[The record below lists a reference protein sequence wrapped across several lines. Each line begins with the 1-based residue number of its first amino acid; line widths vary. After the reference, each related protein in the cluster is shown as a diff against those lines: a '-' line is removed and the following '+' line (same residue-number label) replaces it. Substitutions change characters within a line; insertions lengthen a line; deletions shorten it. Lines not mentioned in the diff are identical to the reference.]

1 MMIFETDE
9 QLKKKLK
16 AISVFVNMFNGSFK
30 KLDPFDVDYKILDEK
45 KNLIAYSEVGIISKT
60 ISNAYPLHIQANKVI
75 KLVDKR
81 IPPVIVWHCND
92 GIIYG
97 KANNLIGT
105 IKWGTIPPQ
114 VNDELIIYYDKQS
127 ELKYIKFT

>member
-1 MMIFETDE
+1 MMTFETDE
-9 QLKKKLK
+9 EFKKKLK

-45 KNLIAYSEVGIISKT
+45 KNLIAYSEVSIISKT

-81 IPPVIVWHCND
+81 IPPVIVWYCND

-114 VNDELIIYYDKQS
+114 VNDELMIYYDKQS